1 MKTTAPFAGAL
12 ALAALSVAG
21 CNSTGSNSLASDIAA
36 FNAQVANNLPTAC
49 ALIAGV
55 DASFQTIAATGKIS
69 NAAVADE
76 RAAIAGVNS
85 ICANPG
91 AVNAATA
98 LQTLANGYAAVVEAS
113 KAN

>member
-1 MKTTAPFAGAL
+1 MKTTAIFAGAVALATL
-12 ALAALSVAG
+12 ALAS
-21 CNSTGSNSLASDIAA
+21 CSSTGSNGLAGDIAA

-49 ALIAGV
+49 ALIASV
-55 DASFQTIAATGKIS
+55 DASFQTIVATGKIS
-69 NAAVADE
+69 GAAVADE

-85 ICANPG
+85 VCANPG

-98 LQTLANGYAAVVEAS
+98 LQTLANAYAAVVEAG